1 LIQFELE
8 KLRVIT
14 AKGDTEM
21 KTGRFT
27 EEQIIRILKEAEGS
41 GSTKEL
47 CRRHGI
53 SPGTFYNWRAK
64 FGGMDVSD
72 ARRLKALEDENRRL
86 KKLVADQ
93 ALDIQILK
101 DINSKKW

>member
-1 LIQFELE
+1 MKKSRFAEEKIIQ
-8 KLRVIT
+8 V
-14 AKGDTEM
+14 
-21 KTGRFT
+21 
-27 EEQIIRILKEAEGS
+27 LKEAEG
-41 GSTKEL
+41 GLTIKEV

-53 SPGTFYNWRAK
+53 SPATFSNWRSK
-64 FGGMDVSD
+64 FAGMGVSD
-72 ARRLKALEDENRRL
+72 VRKLKALEDENYRL